1 MRPPICCLCDR
12 GFEEGEECEWV
23 SFRQTDSDKQ
33 WHADAAAQRIRPDH
47 PPDCDW
53 FCRDHAETARAFAHE
68 DRATAIHSIQKY
80 ERWQLIDIDLFDRDT
95 PPMVGASGLGFESG
109 FCAFW
114 DRVLATIDTNGTTYP
129 TNYRLSFVDAPPD
142 YALDHGGPELLA
154 IKKFLADRDGAA
166 QRRLAIAQA
175 REMRA
180 RGHRGISHWLTKM
193 CAQIGE
199 EKEPDLW

>member
-53 FCRDHAETARAFAHE
+53 FCRDHADTARAFAHE

-95 PPMVGASGLGFESG
+95 PPMVGASGRKLSS
-109 FCAFW
+109 
-114 DRVLATIDTNGTTYP
+114 RNRILIRHTHTHPHN
-129 TNYRLSFVDAPPD
+129 RLINI
-142 YALDHGGPELLA
+142 LL
-154 IKKFLADRDGAA
+154 
-166 QRRLAIAQA
+166 
-175 REMRA
+175 
-180 RGHRGISHWLTKM
+180 
-193 CAQIGE
+193 
-199 EKEPDLW
+199 